1 MLIPMIILAFL
12 SIFIGYLTQDLYL
25 GFGSPILNSYHI
37 FNIEFTLPTIYKI
50 LPLILTI
57 SSILFIFILYE
68 FLYKFIYIYNNKFLH
83 DLYVFINTKY
93 MYDLIINN
101 IIIHNSLFFAKSLD
115 FDIELGIFR
124 NNGPI
129 LFTNLLNNIYIIS
142 NSYFNKISSNNIFKF
157 NNILPISLTL
167 ILPII
172 FSIIIINNNSDILI
186 DIISILFIIIITSF
200 ITISPLYIYN
210 IIILLLYK

>member
-37 FNIEFTLPTIYKI
+37 FNIEFTLPTIYKV
-50 LPLILTI
+50 LPLILTL

-68 FLYKFIYIYNNKFLH
+68 FLYKFIFIVAVPAGGPGYNNKLLH

-101 IIIHNSLFFAKSLD
+101 IIIHNSLFYAKSLD

-129 LFTNLLNNIYIIS
+129 LFTNILNNIYLVS
-142 NSYFNKISSNNIFKF
+142 NSYYNQLLNTKLSNNNLFNKYS
-157 NNILPISLTL
+157 ILPISLTL
-167 ILPII
+167 IIPVILL
-172 FSIIIINNNSDILI
+172 IIIIHFNSTILI
-186 DIISILFIIIITSF
+186 DILCILTIIIITSF
-200 ITISPLYIYN
+200 IY
-210 IIILLLYK
+210 